1 MPLLIKVVYMLH
13 RILLTRPSAVNQ
25 KKRNR
30 FSLSGLRFHLC
41 LKTVHINM
49 DIELVYKSLNL
60 KTNLVGMAVDHCSCC
75 INIKLHVETYCV
87 YIFFFFAERCPDSC
101 SIILNRMSIFLWKTG
116 RHSNVIAAV
125 QVPFCNKYN
134 VIKTCFPTC
143 NFMFMQHNSHSNKVS
158 LSV

>member
-41 LKTVHINM
+41 LKTVHIKM
-49 DIELVYKSLNL
+49 DIELIYKSLNL
-60 KTNLVGMAVDHCSCC
+60 KTNLLGMAVDHSSCC

-87 YIFFFFAERCPDSC
+87 YIYFFLLKDAQTVAVSFETECLYFCEKLEDIQMLLQLSK
-101 SIILNRMSIFLWKTG
+101 FLSAT
-116 RHSNVIAAV
+116 N
-125 QVPFCNKYN
+125 
-134 VIKTCFPTC
+134 T
-143 NFMFMQHNSHSNKVS
+143 M
-158 LSV
+158 